1 MNIRTKCI
9 DLFRLATLFSF
20 ISFHSIYLLFV
31 LFTLSHPKVQTNK
44 FHNVVKS
51 HMFDINS
58 QLLNAWL
65 FSSEAIFGLKQTKI
79 KSRGRYLHWLARWG
93 LTNLHILLL
102 RIVCEVQFIKST
114 NKIDPKEIT
123 PSTTNL
129 FLNENDKVLY
139 LYMGIS
145 TISPLLQ

>member
-1 MNIRTKCI
+1 MGKRPYS
-9 DLFRLATLFSF
+9 LLSHF
-20 ISFHSIYLLFV
+20 IYLLFV

-44 FHNVVKS
+44 FHIVVKT